1 MTLERPV
8 RIPKIPGKIT
18 MWNKDG
24 QNYVRYETGRVYNAE
39 KKYNIPKRVFI
50 GVQIA
55 NAPELM
61 MANENY
67 EEYFSPDGRELATMT
82 EEEKEEALTKEEEK
96 TLSEMEYTERRAR
109 YKRYRA
115 FFEELF
121 YEIKAQ
127 SRGRL
132 ETTVP
137 EYQAAAMNRIL
148 RPLKEMM
155 EGEAYSEMLELI
167 DESGMSYGDA
177 VVLLC
182 NYKTALSRYYSE
194 RL

>member
-1 MTLERPV
+1 MNTDRPV
-8 RIPKIPGKIT
+8 KIPEIPGKIVLT
-18 MWNKDG
+18 EVNGAHYVKYLVG
-24 QNYVRYETGRVYNAE
+24 QEYDRIR
-39 KKYNIPKRVFI
+39 KFSIPKRVVI
-50 GVQIA
+50 GTQIE
-55 NAPELM
+55 NMPTM
-61 MANENY
+61 MMPNENY
-67 EEYFSPDGRELATMT
+67 LQYFSKEGKEMQDT
-82 EEEKEEALTKEEEK
+82 EENGEILTETEKE
-96 TLSEMEYTERRAR
+96 YNERRAR

-137 EYQAAAMNRIL
+137 EYQAAAVNRIL